1 MNDDIDK
8 IEGKISEEMDD
19 RNFQDLYVGSR
30 DDRNNDHGDIVMDT
44 YSSENFNDQSEPCIS
59 QIVKGIPDFILVKDA
74 PQSAENKILFSRG
87 MAEILKGRN
96 DDTRRSIHNNDMEG
110 LQFGNAD
117 YDDDDDDLPVKV
129 SILDDNQMLFD
140 ALKAIIMRNNRQD
153 VGEKR
158 WSEWSECKN
167 GKQTKTCL
175 KDCDPQVRV
184 VERVC

>member
-1 MNDDIDK
+1 MNEDIDK
-8 IEGKISEEMDD
+8 IEGKISEEMQD
-19 RNFQDLYVGSR
+19 RDFQDLYGGSR
-30 DDRNNDHGDIVMDT
+30 DDRNNDHGDIVMDP
-44 YSSENFNDQSEPCIS
+44 YSSEIFNDQSEPRIS
-59 QIVKGIPDFILVKDA
+59 QIVKGIPDFILVQDA

-96 DDTRRSIHNNDMEG
+96 DDSRRSIPTDDIDS
-110 LQFGNAD
+110 QFGDAD
-117 YDDDDDDLPVKV
+117 YDDDDDGLPVKV

-140 ALKAIIMRNNRQD
+140 ALKAIIMRNNRQN
-153 VGEKR
+153 VGEKS
-158 WSEWSECKN
+158 WSDWSECKN